1 MTLQQTITVI
11 GKLLP
16 ILLDLAGFIPV
27 IGSFA
32 SAIKLAEDG
41 VALEEGVVAFLATPQ
56 GAKVKRA
63 IDQLAHDLGYHAQ
76 LTGGAIRLE
85 SRDEVQGDFD
95 SGLA

>member
-1 MTLQQTITVI
+1 MSLQQVIVII

-41 VALEEGVVAFLATPQ
+41 IALEEGAYAFLSTPQ
-56 GAKVKRA
+56 GAKVKAA
-63 IDQLAHDLGYHAQ
+63 IEQLAHDLGFNAAV
-76 LTGGAIRLE
+76 TGGAIRLE
-85 SRDEVQGDFD
+85 SRDEVQSDFD
-95 SGLA
+95 SGVA